1 MKQFQKDDLINLKIE
16 NHVVTAKICLVA
28 VNGVIIE
35 YMKQGKRCLDFID
48 NNKLI
53 PA

>member
-1 MKQFQKDDLINLKIE
+1 MKQFQEDDLITLEVE

-28 VNGVIIE
+28 VNGVIVE

-48 NNKLI
+48 NKRI